1 MECKKNYNSRGLCRV
16 PWTRHSAKFFP
27 KKIQKFFAECLG
39 WRTRQ
44 SIFFYKT
51 LPSVWAGALG
61 KVFLKIKNK
70 KTLPSAWAAALGKV
84 FFLKNPE
91 IL

>member
-44 SIFFYKT
+44 SFFFKKKT
-51 LPSVWAGALG
+51 LPSVRVGALG
-61 KVFLKIKNK
+61 KVFLKNKNK

-84 FFLKNPE
+84 FFF
-91 IL
+91 

>member
-44 SIFFYKT
+44 SIFLKKT

-61 KVFLKIKNK
+61 KVFFFKKIK
-70 KTLPSAWAAALGKV
+70 KTLLSA
-84 FFLKNPE
+84 
-91 IL
+91 